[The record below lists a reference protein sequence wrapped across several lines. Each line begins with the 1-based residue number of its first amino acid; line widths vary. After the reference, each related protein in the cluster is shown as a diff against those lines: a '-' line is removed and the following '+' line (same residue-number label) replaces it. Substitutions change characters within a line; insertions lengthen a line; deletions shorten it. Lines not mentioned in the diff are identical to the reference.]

1 MTGPLFAL
9 LEKRA
14 GSKGRALSA
23 IDEVAWHI
31 GRPGGGTP
39 DEKLAGLALCARGER
54 PETVSKALS
63 WKDFEGFCSEILRS
77 RGFLVRENVMLR
89 KPRAQVDVF
98 AASRSLSLA
107 VDCKHWAR
115 APSHSSLTRL
125 VEAQKSRARRLHE
138 TLDDPG
144 PIASMILVMVDG
156 GARFVSGGAVVPIF
170 ALADFLDNVESF
182 RGSLS
187 LV

>member
-14 GSKGRALSA
+14 GSRDEALSA
-23 IDEVAWHI
+23 IDEVAYLM
-31 GRPGGGTP
+31 GRPGGSAA
-39 DEKLAGLALCARGER
+39 DEKLAGLALCARGEP
-54 PETVSKALS
+54 PESVSRHLS

-77 RGFLVRENVMLR
+77 RGYLVRENVVLR
-89 KPRAQVDVF
+89 KPRAQVDVY
-98 AASRSLSLA
+98 AISRSMSLA

-115 APSHSSLTRL
+115 APGYSSLARLVDAQKARATRL
-125 VEAQKSRARRLHE
+125 RG
-138 TLDDPG
+138 TLDESG
-144 PIASMILVMVDG
+144 PIASVILVMVDG

-170 ALADFLDNVESF
+170 AFGDFLDNVEAF
-182 RGSLS
+182 RGSLD